1 MQRIHGRQ
9 SAAVFFGLMLV
20 LSVPGPVSAGESPS
34 GLDRDCVIKLAET
47 ADGATTLDEIRRQCA
62 AVGDP
67 TGESGGEQQADGR
80 EKNPASD
87 GVVGKRLAAEYEAAA
102 SPFSILAHK
111 PNYFL
116 VAAYNWESWNPRT
129 FPDQPE
135 FPVDENEQIEGQF
148 QISLKVPLAV
158 GLFDGRM
165 DIYGAYTNRS
175 FWQMYN
181 AENSEPFRETNHEP
195 ELWAQFRNDWQ
206 IWGLSNSVN
215 TFGWVHQSNG
225 RAGELSRSWNRLYAN
240 FLFERGNWAFLVKP
254 WVWVSTDREKS
265 DNPDIDD
272 YMGHGE
278 LRLAYGRN
286 GHVFSAMT
294 RNQLESGFDRGAVEL
309 SWSFPVFD
317 YPYLKGYVQY
327 FYGYG
332 ESLIDYDNK
341 VNRLG
346 VGISITDWLD

>member
-1 MQRIHGRQ
+1 M
-9 SAAVFFGLMLV
+9 GLLIA
-20 LSVPGPVSAGESPS
+20 PGPASAGASS
-34 GLDRDCVIKLAET
+34 TGLDAECVMTLAQT
-47 ADGATTLDEIRRQCA
+47 ADGATTLDEIRHRCA
-62 AVGDP
+62 AANDVP
-67 TGESGGEQQADGR
+67 AETPRKKQAAVA
-80 EKNPASD
+80 EENPAPP
-87 GVVGKRLAAEYEAAA
+87 GIVGKRLEAEHEAATR
-102 SPFSILAHK
+102 PFSILAHK

-116 VAAYNWESWNPRT
+116 VAAYNWENWNPQGLLE
-129 FPDQPE
+129 QPGN
-135 FPVDENEQIEGQF
+135 PIDENEQIEGQF

-158 GLFDGRM
+158 GLFDERM

-195 ELWAQFRNDWQ
+195 ELWAQFRNDWR
-206 IWGLSNSVN
+206 IWGLTNTVN

-240 FLFERGNWAFLVKP
+240 FLFERGNWAFLLKP
-254 WVWVSTDREKS
+254 WVWVSTEKEKS
-265 DNPDIDD
+265 DNPGIDD

-278 LRLAYGRN
+278 FRLAYGRN
-286 GHVFSAMT
+286 GHVFSAMM

-309 SWSFPVFD
+309 SWSFPVFN

-346 VGISITDWLD
+346 IGISITDWLD